1 MAGYTNRFALP
12 YPHGIDRVAAHIDVQ
27 QLAEKVDLELA
38 ATDPAPLVAAA
49 EQRIN
54 AGVTDRLLPVQSGVS
69 ALRGDVDVLGDR
81 VGAVETL
88 GGLAPGDVSDATVAS
103 LVAQGGTSTRVA
115 LDDLYSGAGYTVD
128 AATYGVVA
136 DGITDDSAAIQA
148 AVAAMPEGSTLE
160 FPPDRAVRL
169 GSPFTVDRPARIKG
183 GKFLTDSG
191 QAIVVT
197 STDVHIDG
205 AEIIGPGTD
214 VPYQIQNHGIDAK
227 GTLANPLKVKI
238 TNCTIRGMRD
248 SAIWLEH
255 VRDFIIDG
263 NHIQDFRYAGI
274 WVASGKNGR
283 ITGNTVRDA
292 VWNQTTECYGM
303 AMTGTDGRIE
313 NRTDGVIIAHNH
325 VINVPDRTG
334 LDTHGGINV
343 TFAFNQV
350 RNCKTGIT
358 GTVGNIDRDTAPQ
371 RMVIVGNTIIGDPN
385 YTAGTTV
392 GIALGGSPD
401 GHPLDPLWADMM
413 VMSNVIRDVVIP
425 INLPGSR
432 GEKVDRSL
440 SQIKHNTSDVF
451 PITEIPI
458 DSGGTEVV
466 VEHLGDG
473 VYRIGE

>member
-1 MAGYTNRFALP
+1 MAGYTSRHALP
-12 YPHGIDRVAAHIDVQ
+12 YPQGVDRVAAHVDIQ
-27 QLAEKVDLELA
+27 RLAEKVDVEL
-38 ATDPAPLVAAA
+38 TTNDPAHLVADA

-54 AGVTDRLLPVQSGVS
+54 DRVDTRLVPVQSGVV
-69 ALRGDVDVLGDR
+69 ALRDDVAGLDGR
-81 VGAVETL
+81 VSAVETL
-88 GGLAPGDVSDATVAS
+88 AGLEPGDVSDATVAS
-103 LVAQGGTSTRVA
+103 LVGQGGTNTRAA

-136 DGITDDSAAIQA
+136 DGATDDSAAIQA
-148 AVAAMPEGSTLE
+148 AVADMPEGSTLE

-214 VPYQIQNHGIDAK
+214 TPYVIRNHGIHVE
-227 GTLANPLKVKI
+227 GTESNRLRVVI
-238 TNCTIRGMRD
+238 TNCKIRGMRD

-255 VRDFIIDG
+255 VQDFIVDG
-263 NHIQDFRYAGI
+263 NHIEDFRYAGV

-283 ITGNTVRDA
+283 ITGNTVKDA

-303 AMTGTDGRIE
+303 AMTGRGGEVANRSE
-313 NRTDGVIIAHNH
+313 NIIIAHNH
-325 VINVPDRTG
+325 VMNIPDRTG
-334 LDTHGGINV
+334 IDTHGGMNV
-343 TFAFNQV
+343 TVAFNQV
-350 RNCKTGIT
+350 LGCRSGIT
-358 GTVGNIDRDTAPQ
+358 GTTGNNDRNTAPVN
-371 RMVIVGNTIIGDPN
+371 MVIIGNTVVGDPDSTWI
-385 YTAGTTV
+385 TAG
-392 GIALGGSPD
+392 IAFGGSPD
-401 GHPLDPLWADMM
+401 DHPLDPIWANLMA
-413 VMSNVIRDVVIP
+413 MSNIIRGVSIP
-425 INLPGSR
+425 INLPGTR
-432 GEKVDRSL
+432 GEKVDRAL
-440 SQIKHNTSDVF
+440 SQIKHNVSDVF
-451 PITEIPI
+451 PITEVPV